1 MSRRFEGAITTPDEV
16 LDSSILPAP
25 QRPPRPAS
33 IEASAA
39 ILIVGG
45 LLATVGTV
53 ASAFGMAA
61 AAGPGAGPIISF
73 IVALNLLTVVVGLLV
88 RSGRY
93 WVLCLNIV
101 AVLLFVELTA
111 VPGGSG
117 TAALLA
123 LLDAFVFVALM
134 RNRAWFEWRP
144 PGEHAA
150 R

>member
-1 MSRRFEGAITTPDEV
+1 MSRRFEGAITTPEEV
-16 LDSSILPAP
+16 PDSSILPAP

-45 LLATVGTV
+45 LLATIGTV
-53 ASAFGMAA
+53 ASAFGMASTA
-61 AAGPGAGPIISF
+61 DPGAGPIIAL

-88 RSGRY
+88 RSGQH
-93 WVLCLNIV
+93 WILGVNIV

-111 VPGGSG
+111 VPGGSA

-123 LLDAFVFVALM
+123 ALDAFVFVALM
-134 RNRAWFEWRP
+134 RNRAWFEWQP
-144 PGEHAA
+144 PEHAT